1 MKKDTIQLQV
11 ELMETDKLIPYLT
24 NPKQHPVEQIAQIA
38 ASIQAFGFI
47 DPIGIDED
55 NTIIEGHGRLLAA
68 QKLGLKCVPVIRLS
82 HLSKAER
89 KAYALAHNKLTL
101 NSGWDL
107 DLLRLE
113 LEALKELEFNNL
125 DLTGFRPVE
134 IDILFTLPSIP
145 DSEPELDERI
155 LGEKDAQPKHVVC
168 PSCSAEFYA

>member
-1 MKKDTIQLQV
+1 MKKETAQLQV
-11 ELMETDKLIPYLT
+11 ELMETEQLIPHLT
-24 NPKQHPVEQIAQIA
+24 NPKQHPPEQVAQIA

-47 DPIGIDED
+47 DPIGMDD
-55 NTIIEGHGRLLAA
+55 DHTVIEGHGRLLAA
-68 QKLGLKCVPVIRLS
+68 QKLGLKRVPVIRLS

-107 DLLRLE
+107 DLLKVE
-113 LEALKELEFNNL
+113 LESLRELEFNDL

-134 IDILFTLPSIP
+134 IEILFTPPSIP

-155 LGEKDAQPKHVVC
+155 LGESEAQPKHVTC
-168 PSCSAEFYA
+168 PSCSASFYV

>member
-1 MKKDTIQLQV
+1 MKKEKTQLQV
-11 ELMETDKLIPYLT
+11 ELLETEKLIPHLT
-24 NPKQHPVEQIAQIA
+24 NPKQHPAEQVAQIA
-38 ASIQAFGFI
+38 ASIQAFGFL

-55 NTIIEGHGRLLAA
+55 NTILEGHGRLLAA

-101 NSGWDL
+101 NSGWDV

-113 LEALKELEFNNL
+113 LEALKELQFENL

-134 IDILFTLPSIP
+134 IEILFTPPSIP
-145 DSEPELDERI
+145 DSEPELDER
-155 LGEKDAQPKHVVC
+155 LVGKKEAQPRHVTC
-168 PSCSAEFYA
+168 PSCATVFYV